1 MSIVTEVRFAH
12 ENGALADTLSRS
24 PDLTVSVIQ
33 ESSTNPER
41 DLYFMRFD
49 SGAID
54 DVRETLDADSTV
66 TGVEL
71 MPGVGDQ
78 PVFGIE
84 FAPETMLMAPRVTS
98 QDGFV
103 LDARS
108 SPNVT
113 AELDGW
119 RERWLLPHREA
130 LQTIWQWAHEAGFE
144 IDVVT
149 FHKRGRADPEYEG
162 PNDLTEEQREAMVA
176 AYEQGYFAEPRET
189 SLEELAESLGLS
201 ATAVS
206 GRIRRGMKSTIETTL
221 MMEYPE

>member
-49 SGAID
+49 SGGD
-54 DVRETLDADSTV
+54 DDIRETLDADSTI

-71 MPGVGDQ
+71 MPGVEDQ

-113 AELDGW
+113 PELDGW

-144 IDVVT
+144 FDVVT
-149 FHKRGRADPEYEG
+149 FHKRGRADLEHAG
-162 PNDLTEEQREAMVA
+162 VDDLTEEQREAIVA
-176 AYEQGYFAEPRET
+176 AYEQGYFTEPRET
-189 SLEELAESLGLS
+189 SLEELADSLGLS

-206 GRIRRGMKSTIETTL
+206 RRIRRGMKSTIETTL
-221 MMEYPE
+221 MTEYPE

>member
-49 SGAID
+49 SGGD
-54 DVRETLDADSTV
+54 DDIRETLDADSTI

-71 MPGVGDQ
+71 MPGVEDQ